1 MVSHILL
8 PTDGSQLSLDAVN
21 AGIEMAKVHSA
32 AVTIYHALEPFPVW
46 FHSGSPQITPD
57 LMKRLEKEQLEAGER
72 LAGEAKSLA
81 EKAGVQVIAEVGR
94 PNSPADGIVDA
105 AKRLGCDMIFMA
117 SHGRA
122 GIERLLLGSV
132 TQKVLLR
139 SKVPVLVYQGA
150 QARTTT

>member
-8 PTDGSQLSLDAVN
+8 PTDGSQLSLEATN

-46 FHSGSPQITPD
+46 FHSGSPQIRPD
-57 LMKRLEKEQLEAGER
+57 WMQRLEEEQLAAGER
-72 LAGEAKSLA
+72 FAEEAKRLA
-81 EKAGVQVIAEVGR
+81 ERLGVQVAAEVDR

-132 TQKVLLR
+132 TQKVLVR
-139 SKVPVLVYQGA
+139 SAVSVLVYRGA
-150 QARTTT
+150 QTPTT

>member
-8 PTDGSQLSLDAVN
+8 PTDGSKLSLEAVN
-21 AGIEMAKVHSA
+21 AGIEIAKLHSA

-46 FHSGSPQITPD
+46 FHAGSRQITPD
-57 LMKRLEKEQLEAGER
+57 LMKRLEEEQLEAGER
-72 LAGEAKSLA
+72 LAGEAKRLA
-81 EKAGVQVIAEVGR
+81 EQAGVQVSAEVDR

-122 GIERLLLGSV
+122 GIDRLLIGSV
-132 TQKVLLR
+132 TQKVLVR
-139 SKVPVLVYQGA
+139 SNVSVVVYRGA
-150 QARTTT
+150 QTQTST